1 MKALTIVA
9 AALVASCS
17 REPERPNVLLITVDT
32 LRADRLTAA
41 GYPRA
46 TTPNLDALA
55 AEGLRFT
62 HAETPRAKTTPAIA
76 SLMTGL
82 YPHEHGA
89 RDLLVPLAGDH
100 ALLAERLRA
109 AGWST
114 AAIVG
119 NYVLIDR
126 FSGLARGF
134 DRWIEELPDR
144 QGVPPDDA
152 PQRTARSMSD
162 AALSELAREDG
173 GEPWFLWLHYM
184 DPHGLYDPPPE
195 HRVFR
200 SDVPEAI
207 PDDPGHVA
215 QYNVPPGC
223 RMADGRVDAA
233 RVRDLYDG
241 EVRYADAEIGRVLAA
256 LRASGELERTI
267 VVVTADHGE
276 NLGEH
281 RDWFEH
287 GRDAYETTC
296 RVPLLVRLPAL
307 LPDRPAPGVRKG
319 SVSLADVAPTLLDL
333 LGLPPLAAEGSA
345 VRGISRRDLFGGELP
360 RPHPVFAEKI
370 ERANLPGAVQAK
382 AVRLD
387 DWKMIRRYAHDGGHG
402 VVLLSEELFDLA
414 SDPGETRNL
423 ATAPPDSAPLARLQ
437 AELLRFAS
445 AEVKFEDLAKL
456 LEARRAELEREDPE
470 ALRVIQALGY

>member
-1 MKALTIVA
+1 MRSFAIA
-9 AALVASCS
+9 AAVLALAACS
-17 REPERPNVLLITVDT
+17 PEPERPNVLLITIDT
-32 LRADRLTAA
+32 LRADRLSSA
-41 GYPRA
+41 GYARL
-46 TTPNLDALA
+46 TTPNLDRLA

-62 HAETPRAKTTPAIA
+62 HAQTPRAKTTPAIA

-82 YPHEHGA
+82 YPHDHGA
-89 RDLLVPLAGDH
+89 RDLLVPLDARH
-100 ALLAERLRA
+100 PVLAERLRD

-119 NYVLIDR
+119 NYVLLDR

-134 DRWIEELPDR
+134 DRWTEELPDR

-152 PQRTARSMSD
+152 PQRTAGSMSD
-162 AALSELAREDG
+162 AALAELARKEGD
-173 GEPWFLWLHYM
+173 EPWFLWLHYM
-184 DPHGLYDPPPE
+184 DPHGLYDPPEE

-200 SDVPEAI
+200 SDVPDPI

-215 QYNVPPGC
+215 EYNVPPGC
-223 RMADGRVDAA
+223 RMDDGRVDAA

-241 EVRYADAEIGRVLAA
+241 EVRFADAEIGRLLDA

-296 RVPLLVRLPAL
+296 RVPLVLRLPAL
-307 LPDRPAPGVRKG
+307 LADRPGPGVRDG
-319 SVSLADVAPTLLDL
+319 SVSLVDLAPTLLDL
-333 LGLPPLAAEGSA
+333 LELPALGRGVSRRSLLAA
-345 VRGISRRDLFGGELP
+345 DDPL
-360 RPHPVFAEKI
+360 PHPVFAEKI
-370 ERANLPGAVQAK
+370 DGERRPGAVQAK
-382 AVRLD
+382 AVRFG
-387 DWKMIRRYAHDGGHG
+387 DWKLLRRYAFDEERL
-402 VVLLSEELFDLA
+402 VVLSDELYDLA
-414 SDPGETRNL
+414 ADPGETRNL
-423 ATAPPDSAPLARLQ
+423 AADPPEAAPLARLQ

-445 AEVKFEDLAKL
+445 AEVRFEDLARL
-456 LEARRAELEREDPE
+456 LEARRAELERVDPE